1 MTDPGST
8 KILIYAFNYADRMLE
23 EVPYLRYSA
32 ERSLCFLG
40 DLRDPGTRLVVITS
54 EAVDPAT
61 LDYHLRDVFRFD
73 EPALADVRRRLTLL
87 TPASRAARP
96 LDSLVLED
104 EALVETLR
112 RAVAERPAGT
122 IVDFSASPATD
133 ELGRRTG
140 ATPEE
145 GDHAF
150 VARWGS
156 KSGGKEICL
165 RAGVAVPGG
174 TSEVLRSEAEVVEAI
189 HRLSCGT
196 AAARR
201 AMVKLDAITWA
212 ASIGNVLIDRDKL
225 RHTGDLVGSAEVIR
239 LPAEEF
245 RRELAEQGAIV
256 EEFLEEI
263 TDSPSGLGHIERD
276 GTVRVVACHDQVL
289 SGGQYWGCRFPADE
303 RWRPE
308 ITDAVRRTGEV
319 LSGLG
324 HRGAFGV
331 DFVVAGE
338 RGLLAVEINLRK
350 VGPSHVVRYAEAL
363 VGARVGADGML
374 RGADGRPVYY
384 THGRLL
390 EPETLGK
397 LNPRTAVERLRAEG
411 LLYRHDTGEGVALH
425 VLGALNACGFVELTA
440 LARSPEAAD
449 GYSRAAQALLTGPY
463 PSAVDLEHHHH
474 HH

>member
-40 DLRDPGTRLVVITS
+40 DLRDPDTRMVVITS
-54 EAVDPAT
+54 EAVDPCT
-61 LDYHLRDVFRFD
+61 LDYHLREVLRFD
-73 EPALADVRRRLTLL
+73 ERTLDDVRRRLTLL

-96 LDSLVLED
+96 LDSLVVED

-112 RAVAERPAGT
+112 RTVSERPAGV
-122 IVDFSASPATD
+122 IVNFSASPATD

-140 ATPEE
+140 AAPEE
-145 GDHAF
+145 GGHPF
-150 VARWGS
+150 VARWGG
-156 KSGGKEICL
+156 KGGGKEICL
-165 RAGVAVPGG
+165 RAGVAVPKG
-174 TSEVLRSEAEVVEAI
+174 TSEVLHSEEEVVEAI
-189 HRLSCGT
+189 HRLSHGT
-196 AAARR
+196 APARR
-201 AMVKLDAITWA
+201 AMVKLAPITWA
-212 ASIGNVLIDRDKL
+212 ASIGNVLVDCERL
-225 RHTGDLVGSAEVIR
+225 RHTGDLLASAEVIR
-239 LPAEEF
+239 LPADEF
-245 RRELAEQGAIV
+245 RRELARHGAIV
-256 EEFLEEI
+256 EEFLDKV
-263 TDSPSGLGHIERD
+263 TDSPSGLGRVERD
-276 GTVRVVACHDQVL
+276 GTVRAVACHDQVL
-289 SGGQYWGCRFPADE
+289 SGGQYWGCRFPGDE
-303 RWRPE
+303 RWRPA
-308 ITDAVRRTGEV
+308 IVDAVRRSGEV

-324 HRGAFGV
+324 HRGTFGV

-350 VGPSHVVRYAEAL
+350 VGPSHVIRCAEAL

-374 RGADGRPVYY
+374 RGTDGRPVYY

-397 LNPRTAVERLRAEG
+397 LNPRAAVERLRSEG

-440 LARSPEAAD
+440 LAHAPDAAD
-449 GYSRAAQALLTGPY
+449 DYSRAAQAVLTGPD
-463 PSAVDLEHHHH
+463 PAA
-474 HH
+474 